1 MANKLNTQPDEMGR
15 KPVGSVGRPD
25 ATARNGNP
33 SIASNEA
40 TVQQSSRQGTVV
52 IRATVEHIGLAG
64 DTEMTVTVRWPA
76 ASFCVDPSTQPAV
89 SDGPPARATVVPQN
103 GPLGK
108 NLEPPVLYGSL
119 DQDPVPAGGEA
130 AARSKEK
137 IAGETVAPQS
147 SPVPAAKSR
156 AGASG
161 SRKASK

>member
-1 MANKLNTQPDEMGR
+1 MAKKLNMQPDDLGW

-33 SIASNEA
+33 LFASNEA

-76 ASFCVDPSTQPAV
+76 ATFCVAPCTQPAAPNP
-89 SDGPPARATVVPQN
+89 PPAGATVVPQN

-108 NLEPPVLYGSL
+108 NLEPPMLFGSL
-119 DQDPVPAGGEA
+119 DQDPAPAGGA
-130 AARSKEK
+130 AAAQSKDN
-137 IAGETVAPQS
+137 ITIETAAPQI
-147 SPVPAAKSR
+147 SPLAAPKNR
-156 AGASG
+156 AGAPG